1 MSIILKTFD
10 EFKISAQQTFWFGIF
25 MIFTCF
31 IFILARY
38 RKWKWDNLLL
48 IIQFLWS
55 GLLAFSFISG
65 DTAEKN
71 DN

>member
-1 MSIILKTFD
+1 
-10 EFKISAQQTFWFGIF
+10 